1 MSTALSFN
9 CGYTDGR
16 REGGR
21 YVAWYPTEE
30 PEEEFG
36 YGVLIGRGY
45 VANEAPPVRSA
56 CPLIIFSHGAHSYPQ
71 QSLFL
76 TEHLAR
82 LGYVVMATHHEDR
95 DVPSFIAPE
104 AWTEESCFNRK
115 QDVSW
120 LLDIAPDL
128 FNLDATPRA
137 IIGHSLGG
145 YTALAVAGGI
155 RSWKDDRIDV
165 VLCLSPYNWPI
176 VELGAF
182 SYIKCPVML
191 QSGTRDLGILPTLD
205 TVYSGVNGS
214 KYFVVFNEVG
224 HFTFSNTA
232 CMDFDGGE
240 ACIAGNAAI
249 ALIVGNSV
257 AFLNRFVRGTDS
269 PLLLSGVSSFQG
281 REKWSDK

>member
-16 REGGR
+16 RDGAR

-30 PEEEFG
+30 PEKEFG
-36 YGVLIGRGY
+36 YGVLVGRGY
-45 VANEAPPVRSA
+45 VANEAEPLASP
-56 CPLIIFSHGAHSYPQ
+56 CPLVVFSHGGHSYPQ

-82 LGYVVMATHHEDR
+82 LGYVVLATHHEDGNI
-95 DVPSFIAPE
+95 PSFIDPGS
-104 AWTEESCFNRK
+104 WTEESCFHRK
-115 QDVSW
+115 EDVSW

-128 FNLDATPRA
+128 FNLDTTPRA
-137 IIGHSLGG
+137 IIGHSMGG
-145 YTALAVAGGI
+145 YTALAMGGGI
-155 RSWKDDRIDV
+155 RSWRDDRLNV
-165 VLCLSPYNWPI
+165 VLALSPYHWPI
-176 VELGAF
+176 AELGSF
-182 SYIKCPVML
+182 SHIKCPTML

-205 TVYSGVNGS
+205 TVYDDLNGS
-214 KYFVVFNEVG
+214 KYFVVFRDVG

-232 CMDFDGGE
+232 CLTFDGGE
-240 ACIAGNAAI
+240 ACIAGNPAV

-257 AFLNRFVRGTDS
+257 AFLNRFVRGIES
-269 PLLLSGVSSFQG
+269 PLLLSGVSSFHG